1 MRMECLDFE
10 AEVSQ
15 FLLDD
20 EPGGAGGG
28 AGRVRRVYDPAL
40 LKRGRDAAVEFQP
53 HLDAAL
59 QRFQAQH
66 PELCMGLQASASTA
80 FRPKGTPGQFRV
92 LLSLIDVVL
101 GPKGAER
108 TQDECR
114 QAVETLHPQF
124 PVTKTWTKPL
134 PPWAVRHAKKIVLC
148 SSHPISTLVVKQ
160 GASLK
165 DLHTAVKIAMSK
177 DADDAPTFRVSLS
190 ILPDAVIINGV
201 RFKRTV
207 NKSNGRDYSVVRLAI
222 PALQAA
228 AQRKAK
234 AS

>member
-1 MRMECLDFE
+1 MECLDFE
-10 AEVSQ
+10 TEVGQ
-15 FLLDD
+15 FLLDH
-20 EPGGAGGG
+20 EPGGAGAG
-28 AGRVRRVYDPAL
+28 AGRARRVYDPSL
-40 LKRGRDAAVEFQP
+40 LKRGRDAAVAFQP
-53 HLDAAL
+53 LLDAAL
-59 QRFQAQH
+59 QQFQAQR
-66 PELCMGLQASASTA
+66 PELCMGLKGSASTA

-124 PVTKTWTKPL
+124 SVTKTWTKPL
-134 PPWAVRHAKKIVLC
+134 PPWAIRHAKKKILC

-177 DADDAPTFRVSLS
+177 DADSAPTFRVSMA
-190 ILPDAVIINGV
+190 ILPDAVIINGH

-207 NKSNGRDYSVVRLAI
+207 NRSNGNEYSVVRLAI
-222 PALQAA
+222 PVLQAA
-228 AQRKAK
+228 VQRKAK
-234 AS
+234 GS